1 MSCYSRAKLNL
12 VRHDFS
18 TAFETGLRNVPRYK
32 TRVQSITIHIFFC
45 SFTLLFGDVL
55 DRWCLIF
62 AAVLLKPPL
71 NFLRTMLVLQCCI
84 RLFCFH
90 SLVISTIHRKLCSAC
105 LNHLLKTQVLGNVE
119 ETLVSLFGV
128 YFAMKKTKRKRR
140 LISSVSRRFS
150 FCTWEFLAGLSAL
163 NYGVA
168 TNSGWR
174 GCHRTRNREM
184 KERIAV
190 HATD

>member
-1 MSCYSRAKLNL
+1 M
-12 VRHDFS
+12 
-18 TAFETGLRNVPRYK
+18 
-32 TRVQSITIHIFFC
+32 QSITIHIFFC

-62 AAVLLKPPL
+62 AVVLLKPPL
-71 NFLRTMLVLQCCI
+71 NFLRTILVLPCCI

-90 SLVISTIHRKLCSAC
+90 SKVISTIHRNLWSAC
-105 LNHLLKTQVLGNVE
+105 LNHVLKTQVLGNDE

-128 YFAMKKTKRKRR
+128 CFAMKKTKRKKT
-140 LISSVSRRFS
+140 LISSVSRRGS
-150 FCTWEFLAGLSAL
+150 YCTWEFLAGLSAL

-168 TNSGWR
+168 TNSGWL
-174 GCHRTRNREM
+174 GCHKTRNRETS
-184 KERIAV
+184 ERIVV